1 MSSSQNLLSSSE
13 AVPPA
18 GPGSAEEAPPFPGLM
33 DIMCR
38 VNIRL
43 GTRRITVR
51 ECLGLRQQS
60 IVRLEQAVG
69 DDLHVCVE
77 DVVVAKGEVVMVDES
92 TSIRLT
98 DIAPATAT
106 ERER

>member
-1 MSSSQNLLSSSE
+1 MSSSPILSSSSEPE
-13 AVPPA
+13 AA
-18 GPGSAEEAPPFPGLM
+18 SAAPVDTQPPFPGLM
-33 DIMCR
+33 DVVCK

-51 ECLGLRQQS
+51 ECLALRQHS
-60 IVRLEQAVG
+60 IIRLTQPIG

-77 DVVVAKGEVVMVDES
+77 DVLLAKGEVVMVDDS

-98 DIAPATAT
+98 DTSPDQLP
-106 ERER
+106 EVEV